1 MIAGRW
7 RRNNARSGPLTLRLG
22 ILVVLLVGALAALAT
37 TMTTA
42 DPFEDRLIRLQ
53 AQEKIP
59 SIAGSLQQESPQTN
73 ALFLSYANR
82 PSLWMSASL
91 AIEKHGDLARRLLL
105 EYGLF
110 SEFQE
115 VLIDFGADAVL
126 PIGYF
131 YSNDSAAMRLQH
143 WVGESAGRI
152 GRWWREDE
160 PLDKTKLDAHT
171 RGLIGI
177 TLLEDKRYELIN
189 QFDVNDQGELIR
201 LFGEATMS
209 KVSGFFTSGL
219 RDLERQWRQG
229 DEVEAATFAW
239 AGLDLL
245 VMTSA
250 VKVLRVGK
258 VARAGR
264 APGGRA
270 VGGVAARSASA
281 LAPAAK
287 IAIVSGMAVAVIR
300 HPSLI
305 SGLGAS
311 LADWMGWPAWIGQ
324 FLAWLLAFAVLF
336 GALRLLFGPMLFV
349 TAPVA
354 RGCLRWVEKRRAAK
368 ANGTLEDI

>member
-1 MIAGRW
+1 M
-7 RRNNARSGPLTLRLG
+7 
-22 ILVVLLVGALAALAT
+22 LLVGALAALTT
-37 TMTTA
+37 TMTSA

-59 SIAGSLQQESPQTN
+59 SIAGSLQQESPQIN

-82 PSLWMSASL
+82 PPLWMSASL

-105 EYGLF
+105 EYGLV
-110 SEFQE
+110 SEFQD

-131 YSNDSAAMRLQH
+131 YSNDLATLRLQH
-143 WVGESAGRI
+143 WLGESAGRI

-160 PLDKTKLDAHT
+160 SPEKTELDAHA

-177 TLLEDKRYELIN
+177 ALLRNKRYELIN
-189 QFDVNDQGELIR
+189 QFDVNDEGELIR

-245 VMTSA
+245 VMASA
-250 VKVLRVGK
+250 VKILRVGK
-258 VARAGR
+258 MARAGR
-264 APGGRA
+264 VSGGRA
-270 VGGVAARSASA
+270 AGGVVAARSASA

-287 IAIVSGMAVAVIR
+287 VAIVTGMAVAVIR

-305 SGLGAS
+305 SGLGAN
-311 LADWMGWPAWIGQ
+311 LADWMGWLIWIGQ
-324 FLAWLLAFAVLF
+324 FLLWLIAFAVLF

-354 RGCLRWVEKRRAAK
+354 RSCLRWVERRRAAK
-368 ANGTLEDI
+368 MDSGKAIC